1 MPLLAAEASK
11 LSEND
16 LVRGVIEEFIQTD
29 NLFEMLPFSETQGKA
44 YVYNREKT
52 LAQGDWLDPNNTV
65 NESASTFEEITT
77 KLRILIGD
85 VDVDKFL
92 DSTQSDAN
100 AQKAIQIA
108 SKVKGMSMQFRDALV
123 NGSTA
128 NKQFNGLK
136 ALTPAAQT
144 INTGADGNA
153 LSLSMLDELLD
164 ACELGADAI
173 VMRKDMYRAYKALL
187 RSLGGTTPDFVTLPS
202 GLTMPSHDGVPIM
215 INDKIDIE
223 AKGTAPTDTSRIY
236 SVNFDEANGLHGLYG
251 GQGTA
256 GFVLED
262 IGTVQNRDSTRT
274 RIKMYC
280 GMALKSTKAVSAVE
294 GVIAS

>member
-1 MPLLAAEASK
+1 MPLLAQEAAK

-29 NLFEMLPFSETQGKA
+29 NLFEMLPFAETEGKA

-52 LAQGDWLDPNNTV
+52 LAQGDWLDPNQDV
-65 NESASTFEEITT
+65 NESASTFDEITT

-92 DSTQSDAN
+92 NNVQSDAN
-100 AQKAIQIA
+100 SQKAIQIA

-136 ALTPAAQT
+136 NLVPSAQT
-144 INTGADGNA
+144 ITTAADGNA

-173 VMRKDMYRAYKALL
+173 LMRKDMYRAYKALL

-215 INDKIDIE
+215 VNDKIETE
-223 AKGTAPTDTSRIY
+223 AKGTSDKTSKLY
-236 SVNFDEANGLHGLYG
+236 AVNFDEASGLHGLYG

-262 IGTVQNRDSTRT
+262 LGTVQNRDATRT

>member
-1 MPLLAAEASK
+1 MPLLAEEAAK
-11 LSEND
+11 LSEDD
-16 LVRGVIEEFIQTD
+16 LVRGVIEEFVQTD
-29 NLFEMLPFSETQGKA
+29 NLYEMLPFSPTEGKA

-52 LAQGDWLDPNNTV
+52 LAQGAWLDPNSDV
-65 NESASTFEEITT
+65 PESASKFEEITT

-85 VDVDKFL
+85 VDVDKFI
-92 DSTQSDAN
+92 DGTQSDSN
-100 AQKAIQIA
+100 SQKAIQIA

-123 NGSTA
+123 NGNTT
-128 NKQFNGLK
+128 NKQFNGLRN
-136 ALTPAAQT
+136 LVPGAQT
-144 INTGADGNA
+144 VTTADNGTA

-215 INDKIDIE
+215 VNDKVKTE
-223 AKGTAPTDTSRIY
+223 AKGTADDTSRIY
-236 SVNFDEANGLHGLYG
+236 AVNFDEANGLHGIYG
-251 GQGTA
+251 GQGPG
-256 GFVLED
+256 GFILED
-262 IGTVQNRDSTRT
+262 LGTVQNRDATRT

-280 GMALKSTKAVSAVE
+280 GMALKSTKAVSSVE